1 MFMKMGENSNIWKD
15 GAGQNTNVLTDR
27 AGIPVFIKIGPMFER
42 MGPEY

>member
-1 MFMKMGENSNIWKD
+1 MFMKTGREFQCLKGW
-15 GAGQNTNVLTDR
+15 GQNTNVLTDR